1 MQEHDEH
8 ERKWHLAAKVL
19 SGSSLDGAE
28 QLAWEALQAD
38 SQFQLEYAQVKKY
51 WQQLEGLPYGQIDA
65 GQDWQSVWNRI
76 QHQVPVVTPPRRL
89 VAPWLRYAAVIAVCV
104 GVAFFTGWKLSGPA
118 SGTGAAHALTV
129 IEAPPGSKTR
139 ITLPDSST
147 VWLNAKSRL
156 SFDERFGADNR
167 NLTLEGEAFFDVVK
181 STMPFRVRTALF
193 DVAVLGTAFNVK
205 AYADDDRVI
214 TTLVHGSVRIERK
227 NDAGATEVIMLKPNE
242 KVTAI
247 RTTQGGPAFSGNYR
261 YTVDRQ
267 IDAEM
272 ETAWKDGWLS
282 VQSES
287 LLELARKLERLYD
300 IKINFEEKTLENY
313 RYTGRLRQLSLEQ
326 VLKALSLTS
335 PVAFTIDEKKVTLRE
350 DKSSTSKYR
359 SLQNP

>member
-1 MQEHDEH
+1 MQEHPEH

-19 SGSSLDGAE
+19 SGSSLDAEE
-28 QLAWEALQAD
+28 QLAWEALAAD

-51 WQQLEGLPYGQIDA
+51 WQQLEELPYGQIDA
-65 GQDWQSVWNRI
+65 GQDWQAVWTRI
-76 QHQVPVVTPPRRL
+76 QHQVPATSRSRRL

-104 GVAFFTGWKLSGPA
+104 GVAFFAGRKLGVPA
-118 SGTGAAHALTV
+118 SGAAHALTV

-139 ITLPDSST
+139 IVLPDSST

-181 STMPFRVRTALF
+181 SVMPFRVRTPLY

-242 KVTAI
+242 KVTAY
-247 RTTQGGPAFSGNYR
+247 RTTPGGPAFSGTYR

-282 VQSES
+282 VQGES

-300 IKINFEEKTLENY
+300 IKISFEEKALENY

-326 VLKALSLTS
+326 VLNALSLTS

-359 SLQNP
+359 SLQGNP

>member
-1 MQEHDEH
+1 MQEHEEH

-19 SGSSLDGAE
+19 SGSSLEAEE

-38 SQFQLEYAQVKKY
+38 SRFQLEYAQVKKY

-65 GQDWQSVWNRI
+65 GQDWQAVWNRI
-76 QHQVPVVTPPRRL
+76 QHQVPATTSSRRL

-104 GVAFFTGWKLSGPA
+104 SVAFFAGWKLNSPA
-118 SGTGAAHALTV
+118 SGTAHALTV
-129 IEAPPGSKTR
+129 IEAPAGAKTR

-167 NLTLEGEAFFDVVK
+167 NLTLEGEAFFDVEK
-181 STMPFRVRTALF
+181 STTPFRVRTPLY

-205 AYADDDRVI
+205 AYADDDRVV

-227 NDAGATEVIMLKPNE
+227 NDAGVTEVIMLKPNE
-242 KVTAI
+242 KVTAY
-247 RTTQGGPAFSGNYR
+247 RTTPGGPAFSGNYR
-261 YTVDRQ
+261 YTVDRG

-282 VQSES
+282 VQGES
-287 LLELARKLERLYD
+287 LLALAKKLERLYD
-300 IKINFEEKTLENY
+300 IKINFEGTTLANY

>member
-8 ERKWHLAAKVL
+8 ERRWYLAAKVL
-19 SGSSLDGAE
+19 SGSSLDPEE

-38 SQFQLEYAQVKKY
+38 SQFQLEYVQVKKY
-51 WQQLEGLPYGQIDA
+51 WQQLDGLPYGQIDT
-65 GQDWQSVWNRI
+65 GQDWQTVWNRI
-76 QHQVPVVTPPRRL
+76 QHQVPADSKSRRL
-89 VAPWLRYAAVIAVCV
+89 VAPWLRYAAIIAICA
-104 GVAFFTGWKLSGPA
+104 GVAFFTGWKLRSPV
-118 SGTGAAHALTV
+118 SGTSAALALTV

-156 SFDERFGADNR
+156 SFDESFGIDNR
-167 NLTLEGEAFFDVVK
+167 NLALEGEAFFDVVK
-181 STMPFRVRTALF
+181 STMPFRVRTPLY
-193 DVAVLGTAFNVK
+193 DVAVLGTVFNVK

-227 NDAGATEVIMLKPNE
+227 RDAGATEVIMLKPNE
-242 KVTAI
+242 KVTAF
-247 RTTQGGPAFSGNYR
+247 RTTNSGPAFSGNYR
-261 YTVDRQ
+261 YTVDRG

-282 VQSES
+282 VQGES

-300 IKINFEEKTLENY
+300 IKINFEEKTLEHY

>member
-8 ERKWHLAAKVL
+8 ERTWQLAAKVL
-19 SGSSLDGAE
+19 SGSGLEAEE
-28 QLAWEALQAD
+28 QLAWEALQTD

-65 GQDWQSVWNRI
+65 SQDWQTVWNRI
-76 QHQVPVVTPPRRL
+76 QHQVPATATSRRL
-89 VAPWLRYAAVIAVCV
+89 VAPWLRYAATIAVCV
-104 GVAFFTGWKLSGPA
+104 GMAFFAGWKLSGPA
-118 SGTGAAHALTV
+118 SGSGAHALTT

-156 SFDERFGADNR
+156 SFNENFGIDNR
-167 NLTLEGEAFFDVVK
+167 TLALEGEAFFDVVK
-181 STMPFRVRTALF
+181 STMPFRVRTPLY

-227 NDAGATEVIMLKPNE
+227 SDAGATEVIMLKPNE
-242 KVTAI
+242 KVTAF
-247 RTTQGGPAFSGNYR
+247 RATHGGPAFSGNYR
-261 YTVDRQ
+261 YTVDRG

-282 VQSES
+282 VQGES

>member
-19 SGSSLDGAE
+19 SGSSLDAEE

-65 GQDWQSVWNRI
+65 GRDWQTVWSRI
-76 QHQVPVVTPPRRL
+76 QHQVPATTPSRRL
-89 VAPWLRYAAVIAVCV
+89 VAPWLRYAAIIALCV
-104 GVAFFTGWKLSGPA
+104 SVAFFAGWKLSGPA
-118 SGTGAAHALTV
+118 AGPGGAHALTV

-139 ITLPDSST
+139 VTLPDSST

-156 SFDERFGADNR
+156 SFDERFGVDNR

-181 STMPFRVRTALF
+181 SDMPFRVRTPLY

-242 KVTAI
+242 KVTAY
-247 RTTQGGPAFSGNYR
+247 RTTLGGPAFSGQYR
-261 YTVDRQ
+261 YAVDRG

-282 VQSES
+282 VQGES
-287 LLELARKLERLYD
+287 LLELARKLERVYD
-300 IKINFEEKTLENY
+300 IKIDFEGKTLENY

>member
-19 SGSSLDGAE
+19 SGSSLDAEE

-38 SQFQLEYAQVKKY
+38 GQFQLEYAQVKKY
-51 WQQLEGLPYGQIDA
+51 WQQLEGLPYGKIDA

-76 QHQVPVVTPPRRL
+76 QHQVPATTPARRW
-89 VAPWLRYAAVIAVCV
+89 AGSWLRYAAVVAVCA
-104 GVAFFTGWKLSGPA
+104 GVAFFAGWKLSGPA
-118 SGTGAAHALTV
+118 ADAAHALTV
-129 IEAPPGSKTR
+129 VEAPPGSKTR

-156 SFDERFGADNR
+156 AFDERFGTSNR
-167 NLTLEGEAFFDVVK
+167 NLTLEGEAFFEVVK
-181 STMPFRVRTALF
+181 STTPFRVRTPLY

-227 NDAGATEVIMLKPNE
+227 NDAGVTEVIMLQPNE
-242 KVTAI
+242 KVTAY
-247 RTTQGGPAFSGNYR
+247 RATNSGPAFSGSYR

-282 VQSES
+282 VQGES

-300 IKINFEEKTLENY
+300 IKINFEEKGLENY